1 MKKTILILT
10 TILFFCS
17 AQSQGISAGLKAGAN
32 ITNFRGDFSTIDKQ
46 SMTGFHA
53 GGYLNFRLLG
63 ISLQPE
69 LLVSTAGAKLDDGS
83 SYKLTYLAMPVMLKY
98 KMLLGLYFEA
108 GPQFSYKLGEDVE
121 NKTSGSFAKNL
132 DLSAAIGAGIQTK
145 KGLGVGLRYLAGLS
159 KVGDFEATDVLSP
172 DFKNSVLQIGVS
184 FPLGK

>member
-1 MKKTILILT
+1 MKKTVLILA
-10 TILFFCS
+10 TILFFGS
-17 AQSQGISAGLKAGAN
+17 AQSQGISAGLKAGVN
-32 ITNFRGDFSTIDKQ
+32 ITNFRGDFGNVDKE

-53 GGYLNFRLLG
+53 GGFLNFRLLG

-69 LLVSTAGAKLDDGS
+69 LLISTAGAKLEDGS

-98 KMLLGLYFEA
+98 RMLLGLYFEA
-108 GPQFSYKLGEDVE
+108 GPQFSFKLGEDVGD
-121 NKTSGSFAKNL
+121 KTVNNFAKDL

-172 DFKNSVLQIGVS
+172 DFKNSVLQIGIS

>member
-1 MKKTILILT
+1 MKKTILILAT
-10 TILFFCS
+10 TVFFCS
-17 AQSQGISAGLKAGAN
+17 ARSQGISAGLKGGVN
-32 ITNFRGDFSTIDKQ
+32 ITNFRGDFGNVDKQ

-53 GGYLNFRLLG
+53 GGFLNFRLLG

-69 LLVSTAGAKLDDGS
+69 LLISTAGAKLDDGS

-98 KMLLGLYFEA
+98 RMLLGLYFEA
-108 GPQFSYKLGEDVE
+108 GPQFSYKLGENAGD
-121 NKTSGSFAKNL
+121 KTMNNFAKDL

-172 DFKNSVLQIGVS
+172 DFKNSVLQVGIS

>member
-1 MKKTILILT
+1 MKKTVLILA
-10 TILFFCS
+10 TILFIAS
-17 AQSQGISAGLKAGAN
+17 AQSQGISAGLKAGVN
-32 ITNFRGDFSTIDKQ
+32 ITNFRGDFGNVDKE

-53 GGYLNFRLLG
+53 GGFLNFRLLG

-69 LLVSTAGAKLDDGS
+69 LLISTAGAKLEDGS
-83 SYKLTYLAMPVMLKY
+83 SYKLTYLAMPIMLKY
-98 KMLLGLYFEA
+98 RMLLGLYFEA
-108 GPQFSYKLGEDVE
+108 GPQFSFKLGEDVGD
-121 NKTSGSFAKNL
+121 KTVNNFAKDL

-172 DFKNSVLQIGVS
+172 DFKNSVLQIGIS